1 MRKFGV
7 LILLAIIF
15 AIVVGLVLPMFGGA
29 VADGIDRTI
38 PAENK
43 GIVCEVFGVW
53 CPSGQ

>member
-38 PAENK
+38 PEQNK
-43 GIVCEVFGVW
+43 GIVCQVSGFW
-53 CPSGQ
+53 CPPGK

>member
-38 PAENK
+38 LEQNK
-43 GIVCEVFGVW
+43 GIVCQVSGFW
-53 CPSGQ
+53 CPPGK